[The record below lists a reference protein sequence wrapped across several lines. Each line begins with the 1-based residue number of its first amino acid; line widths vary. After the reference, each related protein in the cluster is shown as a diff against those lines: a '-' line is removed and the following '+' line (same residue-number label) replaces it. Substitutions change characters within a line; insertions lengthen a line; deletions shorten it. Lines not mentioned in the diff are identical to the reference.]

1 MRKRVG
7 VVGCGRW
14 GVKHLMALQNIP
26 DVVEC
31 IVACDLDEV
40 TLKSIQSESIQIHN
54 NPKTLVGKFGLDAV
68 IVVTPNETHYSLGI
82 QFLSQGVDVFLE
94 KPMATTF
101 DHASALVSTAVEEGS
116 VLKSG
121 FLLRFHPCIE
131 DAKSKIHGGKI
142 GAIQSI
148 HYRKKTT
155 RKDDSVSH
163 SLDSLAIHGVD
174 LAEYILN
181 DQTPLR
187 ISEVLGTR
195 TQSQL
200 TLEYPNQ
207 VEIHID
213 VGWNAATDISE
224 LEILGTDGRI
234 LIQLRNHKDFII
246 ENEDIRTVSVN
257 SNRTPLEGVL
267 HDFLVSNLP
276 STASSTGSILRTIQC
291 IEIARSQL
299 IASGRSDTRE
309 LKR

>member
-1 MRKRVG
+1 M
-7 VVGCGRW
+7 
-14 GVKHLMALQNIP
+14 P
-26 DVVEC
+26 DVVDC

-40 TLKSIQSESIQIHN
+40 VLKSVQSESIQVHN
-54 NPKTLVGKFGLDAV
+54 NPKTLVDKFDLDAV
-68 IVVTPNETHYSLGI
+68 VVVTPNQTHYSLGK

-101 DHASALVSTAVEEGS
+101 DHASVLASAAVQEGS
-116 VLKSG
+116 ALKSG

-131 DAKSKIHGGKI
+131 DAKSKIHGGRI

-155 RKDDSVSH
+155 RKDDGVSH

-174 LAEYILN
+174 LAEYLLN

-187 ISEVLGTR
+187 ISEVIGTR

-213 VGWNAATDISE
+213 VGWNASTDISE
-224 LEILGTDGRI
+224 LEIMGTDGRI
-234 LIQLRNHKDFII
+234 LIQLQNHSDFII
-246 ENEDIRTVSVN
+246 ENEKIKTVYVN

-267 HDFLVSNLP
+267 HDFLINNSP

-299 IASGRSDTRE
+299 VTSGRSDTRE

>member
-1 MRKRVG
+1 M
-7 VVGCGRW
+7 
-14 GVKHLMALQNIP
+14 P
-26 DVVEC
+26 DVVDC

-40 TLKSIQSESIQIHN
+40 VLKSVQSESIQVHN
-54 NPKTLVGKFGLDAV
+54 NPKTLVNKFDLDAV
-68 IVVTPNETHYSLGI
+68 VVVTPNQTHYSLGK

-101 DHASALVSTAVEEGS
+101 DHASVLASAAVQEGS
-116 VLKSG
+116 ALKSG

-131 DAKSKIHGGKI
+131 NAKSKIHGGKI

-155 RKDDSVSH
+155 RKDDGVSH
-163 SLDSLAIHGVD
+163 SIDSLAIHGVD
-174 LAEYILN
+174 LAEYLLN

-213 VGWNAATDISE
+213 VGWNASTDISE
-224 LEILGTDGRI
+224 LEIMGTDGRI
-234 LIQLRNHKDFII
+234 LIQLQNHSDFII
-246 ENEDIRTVSVN
+246 ENEKIKTVYVN

-267 HDFLVSNLP
+267 HDFLINNSP

-299 IASGRSDTRE
+299 VTSGRSDTRE

>member
-1 MRKRVG
+1 M
-7 VVGCGRW
+7 
-14 GVKHLMALQNIP
+14 P
-26 DVVEC
+26 DVVDC

-40 TLKSIQSESIQIHN
+40 VLKSVQSESIQVHN
-54 NPKTLVGKFGLDAV
+54 NPKTLVDKFDLDAV
-68 IVVTPNETHYSLGI
+68 VVVTPNQTHYSLGK

-101 DHASALVSTAVEEGS
+101 DHASVLASAAVQEGS
-116 VLKSG
+116 ALKSG

-155 RKDDSVSH
+155 RKDDGVSH

-174 LAEYILN
+174 LAEYLLN

-213 VGWNAATDISE
+213 VGWNASTDISE
-224 LEILGTDGRI
+224 LEIMGTDGRI
-234 LIQLRNHKDFII
+234 LIQLQNHSDFII
-246 ENEDIRTVSVN
+246 ENEKIKTVYVN

-267 HDFLVSNLP
+267 HDFLINNSP

-299 IASGRSDTRE
+299 VASGRSDTRE

>member
-1 MRKRVG
+1 M
-7 VVGCGRW
+7 
-14 GVKHLMALQNIP
+14 P
-26 DVVEC
+26 DVVDC

-40 TLKSIQSESIQIHN
+40 VLKSVQSESIQVHN
-54 NPKTLVGKFGLDAV
+54 NPKTLVNKFDLDAV
-68 IVVTPNETHYSLGI
+68 VVVTPNQTHYSLGK

-101 DHASALVSTAVEEGS
+101 DHASVLASAAVQEGS
-116 VLKSG
+116 ALKSG

-131 DAKSKIHGGKI
+131 DAKSKIHGGRI

-155 RKDDSVSH
+155 RKDDGVSH
-163 SLDSLAIHGVD
+163 SIDSLAIHGVD
-174 LAEYILN
+174 LAEYLLN

-213 VGWNAATDISE
+213 VGWNASTDISE
-224 LEILGTDGRI
+224 LEIIGTDGRI
-234 LIQLRNHKDFII
+234 LIQLQNHNDFII
-246 ENEDIRTVSVN
+246 ENEKIKTVYVN

-267 HDFLVSNLP
+267 HDFLVNNSP

-299 IASGRSDTRE
+299 VTSGRSDTRE

>member
-1 MRKRVG
+1 MG

-14 GVKHLMALQNIP
+14 GAKHLIALQNMP
-26 DVVEC
+26 DVVDC

-40 TLKSIQSESIQIHN
+40 VLKSVQRESIQVHN
-54 NPKTLVGKFGLDAV
+54 NPKTLVDKFDLDAV
-68 IVVTPNETHYSLGI
+68 VVVTPNQTHYSLGK

-101 DHASALVSTAVEEGS
+101 DHASVLASAAVQEGS
-116 VLKSG
+116 ALKSG

-131 DAKSKIHGGKI
+131 NAKSKIHGGKI

-155 RKDDSVSH
+155 RMDDGVSH

-174 LAEYILN
+174 LAEYLLN

-213 VGWNAATDISE
+213 VGWNASTDISE
-224 LEILGTDGRI
+224 LEIIGTDGRI
-234 LIQLRNHKDFII
+234 LIQLQNHNDFII
-246 ENEDIRTVSVN
+246 ENEKIKTVSVN

-267 HDFLVSNLP
+267 RDFLINNSP

-299 IASGRSDTRE
+299 VTSGRSDTRE

>member
-1 MRKRVG
+1 M
-7 VVGCGRW
+7 
-14 GVKHLMALQNIP
+14 P
-26 DVVEC
+26 DVVDC

-40 TLKSIQSESIQIHN
+40 VLKSVQTESIQIHN
-54 NPKTLVGKFGLDAV
+54 NPKTLVDKFDLDAV
-68 IVVTPNETHYSLGI
+68 VVVTPNQTHYSLGK

-101 DHASALVSTAVEEGS
+101 DHASVLASAAVQEGS
-116 VLKSG
+116 ALKSG

-155 RKDDSVSH
+155 RKDDGVSH

-174 LAEYILN
+174 LAEYLLN

-187 ISEVLGTR
+187 ISEVIGTR

-213 VGWNAATDISE
+213 VGWNASTDISE
-224 LEILGTDGRI
+224 LEIMGTDGRI
-234 LIQLRNHKDFII
+234 LIQLQNHNDFII
-246 ENEDIRTVSVN
+246 ENEKIKTVYVN

-267 HDFLVSNLP
+267 RDFLVNNSP

-299 IASGRSDTRE
+299 VTSGRSDTRE

>member
-1 MRKRVG
+1 MG

-14 GVKHLMALQNIP
+14 GAKHLIALQNMP
-26 DVVEC
+26 DVVDC

-40 TLKSIQSESIQIHN
+40 VLKSVQSESIQVHN
-54 NPKTLVGKFGLDAV
+54 NPKTLVDKFDLDAV
-68 IVVTPNETHYSLGI
+68 VVVTPNQTHYSLGK

-101 DHASALVSTAVEEGS
+101 DHASVLASAAVQEGS
-116 VLKSG
+116 ALKSG

-155 RKDDSVSH
+155 RKDDGVSH

-174 LAEYILN
+174 LAEYLLN

-187 ISEVLGTR
+187 ISEVIGTR

-213 VGWNAATDISE
+213 VGWNASTDISE
-224 LEILGTDGRI
+224 LEIIGTDGRI
-234 LIQLRNHKDFII
+234 LIQLQNHNDFII
-246 ENEDIRTVSVN
+246 ENEKIKTVSVN

-267 HDFLVSNLP
+267 HDFLVNNSP

-299 IASGRSDTRE
+299 VTSGRSDTRE

>member
-1 MRKRVG
+1 MG

-14 GVKHLMALQNIP
+14 GAKHLIALQNMP
-26 DVVEC
+26 DVVDC

-40 TLKSIQSESIQIHN
+40 VLKSVQTESIQIHN
-54 NPKTLVGKFGLDAV
+54 NPKTLVDKFDLDAV
-68 IVVTPNETHYSLGI
+68 VVVTPNQTHYSLGK

-101 DHASALVSTAVEEGS
+101 DHASVLASAAVQEGS
-116 VLKSG
+116 ALKSG

-131 DAKSKIHGGKI
+131 DAKSKIHGGRI

-155 RKDDSVSH
+155 RMDDGVSH

-174 LAEYILN
+174 LAEYLLN

-187 ISEVLGTR
+187 IPEVLGTR

-213 VGWNAATDISE
+213 VGWNASTDISE
-224 LEILGTDGRI
+224 LEIMGTDGRI
-234 LIQLRNHKDFII
+234 LIQLQNHSDFII
-246 ENEDIRTVSVN
+246 ENEKIKTVPVN

-267 HDFLVSNLP
+267 HDFLINNSP

-299 IASGRSDTRE
+299 VASGRSDTRE

>member
-1 MRKRVG
+1 MG

-14 GVKHLMALQNIP
+14 GAKHLIALQNMP
-26 DVVEC
+26 DVVDC

-40 TLKSIQSESIQIHN
+40 VLKSVQTESIQIHN
-54 NPKTLVGKFGLDAV
+54 NPKTLVDKFDLDAV
-68 IVVTPNETHYSLGI
+68 VVVTPNQTHYSLGK

-101 DHASALVSTAVEEGS
+101 DHASVLASAAVQEGS
-116 VLKSG
+116 ALKSG

-131 DAKSKIHGGKI
+131 DAKSKIHGGRI

-155 RKDDSVSH
+155 RKDDGVSH

-174 LAEYILN
+174 LAEYLLN

-187 ISEVLGTR
+187 ISEVIGTR

-213 VGWNAATDISE
+213 VGWNASTDISE
-224 LEILGTDGRI
+224 LEIMGTDGRI
-234 LIQLRNHKDFII
+234 LIQLQNHSDFII
-246 ENEDIRTVSVN
+246 ENEKIKTVPVN

-267 HDFLVSNLP
+267 HDFLINNSP
-276 STASSTGSILRTIQC
+276 SIASSTGSILRTIQC

-299 IASGRSDTRE
+299 VTSGRSDTRE

>member
-1 MRKRVG
+1 MG

-14 GVKHLMALQNIP
+14 GAKHLIALQNMP
-26 DVVEC
+26 DVVDC

-40 TLKSIQSESIQIHN
+40 VLKSVQSESIQVHN
-54 NPKTLVGKFGLDAV
+54 NPKTLVDKFDLDAV
-68 IVVTPNETHYSLGI
+68 VVVTPNQTHYSLGK

-101 DHASALVSTAVEEGS
+101 DHASVLASAAVQEGS
-116 VLKSG
+116 ALKSG

-131 DAKSKIHGGKI
+131 DAKSKIHGGRI

-155 RKDDSVSH
+155 RKDDGVSH
-163 SLDSLAIHGVD
+163 SIDSLAIHGVD
-174 LAEYILN
+174 LAEYLLN

-213 VGWNAATDISE
+213 VGWNASTDISE
-224 LEILGTDGRI
+224 LEIIGTDGRI
-234 LIQLRNHKDFII
+234 LIQLQNHNDFII
-246 ENEDIRTVSVN
+246 ENEKIKTVYVN

-267 HDFLVSNLP
+267 HDFLVNNSP

-299 IASGRSDTRE
+299 VTSGRSDTRE

>member
-1 MRKRVG
+1 M
-7 VVGCGRW
+7 
-14 GVKHLMALQNIP
+14 P
-26 DVVEC
+26 DVVDC

-40 TLKSIQSESIQIHN
+40 VLKSVQSESIQVHN
-54 NPKTLVGKFGLDAV
+54 NPKTLVDKFDLDAV
-68 IVVTPNETHYSLGI
+68 VVVTPNQTHYSLGK

-101 DHASALVSTAVEEGS
+101 DHASVLASAAVQEGS
-116 VLKSG
+116 ALKSG

-155 RKDDSVSH
+155 RKDDGVSH

-174 LAEYILN
+174 LAEYLLN

-213 VGWNAATDISE
+213 VGWNASTDISE
-224 LEILGTDGRI
+224 LEIIGTDGRI
-234 LIQLRNHKDFII
+234 LIQLQNHNDFII
-246 ENEDIRTVSVN
+246 ENEKIKTVYVN

-267 HDFLVSNLP
+267 HDFLINNSP

-299 IASGRSDTRE
+299 VTSGRSDTRE

>member
-1 MRKRVG
+1 M
-7 VVGCGRW
+7 
-14 GVKHLMALQNIP
+14 P
-26 DVVEC
+26 DVVDC
-31 IVACDLDEV
+31 IVACDIDEV
-40 TLKSIQSESIQIHN
+40 ALRSVQNEAIQIHN
-54 NPKTLVGKFGLDAV
+54 NPKTLVDKFDLDAV
-68 IVVTPNETHYSLGI
+68 VVVTPNETHYSLGK

-101 DHASALVSTAVEEGS
+101 DHASILVSAAVQEGS
-116 VLKSG
+116 ALKSG

-131 DAKSKIHGGKI
+131 DAKSKIHRGRI

-148 HYRKKTT
+148 RYRKKTI
-155 RKDDSVSH
+155 RKDDGNSH

-224 LEILGTDGRI
+224 LEIMGMNGKIT
-234 LIQLRNHKDFII
+234 IQLQNHNDFTI
-246 ENEDIRTVSVN
+246 ENETIRTVSVD

-267 HDFLVSNLP
+267 YDFLVNNSP

>member
-1 MRKRVG
+1 MV
-7 VVGCGRW
+7 
-14 GVKHLMALQNIP
+14 
-26 DVVEC
+26 
-31 IVACDLDEV
+31 
-40 TLKSIQSESIQIHN
+40 
-54 NPKTLVGKFGLDAV
+54 
-68 IVVTPNETHYSLGI
+68 VVTPNQTHYSLGK

-101 DHASALVSTAVEEGS
+101 DHASVLASAAVQEGS
-116 VLKSG
+116 ALKSG

-131 DAKSKIHGGKI
+131 DAKSKIHGGRI

-155 RKDDSVSH
+155 RKDDGASH

-174 LAEYILN
+174 LAEYLLN

-213 VGWNAATDISE
+213 VGWNAPTDISE
-224 LEILGTDGRI
+224 LEIMGTDGRI
-234 LIQLRNHKDFII
+234 LIQLQNHNDFII
-246 ENEDIRTVSVN
+246 EYEKIKTVYVN

-267 HDFLVSNLP
+267 HDFLINNSP

-299 IASGRSDTRE
+299 VTSGRSDTRE

>member
-1 MRKRVG
+1 M
-7 VVGCGRW
+7 
-14 GVKHLMALQNIP
+14 P
-26 DVVEC
+26 DVVDC

-40 TLKSIQSESIQIHN
+40 VLKSVQSESIQVHN
-54 NPKTLVGKFGLDAV
+54 NPKTLVNKFDLDAV
-68 IVVTPNETHYSLGI
+68 VVVTPNQTHYSLGK

-101 DHASALVSTAVEEGS
+101 DHASVLASAAVQEGS
-116 VLKSG
+116 ALKSG

-155 RKDDSVSH
+155 RKDDGVSH

-174 LAEYILN
+174 LAEYLLN

-187 ISEVLGTR
+187 ISEVIGTR

-213 VGWNAATDISE
+213 VGWNASTDISE
-224 LEILGTDGRI
+224 LEIMGTDGRI
-234 LIQLRNHKDFII
+234 LIQLQNHSDFII
-246 ENEDIRTVSVN
+246 ENEKIKTVPVN

-267 HDFLVSNLP
+267 HDFLINNSP

-299 IASGRSDTRE
+299 VTSGRSDTRE

>member
-1 MRKRVG
+1 MG

-14 GVKHLMALQNIP
+14 GAKHLIALQNMP
-26 DVVEC
+26 DVVDC

-40 TLKSIQSESIQIHN
+40 VLKSVQSESIQVHN
-54 NPKTLVGKFGLDAV
+54 NPKTLVNKFDLDAV
-68 IVVTPNETHYSLGI
+68 VVVTPNQTHYSLGK

-101 DHASALVSTAVEEGS
+101 DHASVLASAAVQEGS
-116 VLKSG
+116 ALKSG

-155 RKDDSVSH
+155 RKDDGVSH

-174 LAEYILN
+174 LAEYLLN

-187 ISEVLGTR
+187 ISEVIGTR

-213 VGWNAATDISE
+213 VGWNASTDISE
-224 LEILGTDGRI
+224 LEIMGTDGRI
-234 LIQLRNHKDFII
+234 LIQLQNHSDFII
-246 ENEDIRTVSVN
+246 ENEKIKTVYVN

-267 HDFLVSNLP
+267 HDFLINNSP

-299 IASGRSDTRE
+299 VTSGRSDTRE

>member
-1 MRKRVG
+1 M
-7 VVGCGRW
+7 
-14 GVKHLMALQNIP
+14 P
-26 DVVEC
+26 DVVDC

-40 TLKSIQSESIQIHN
+40 VLKSVQSESIQVHN
-54 NPKTLVGKFGLDAV
+54 NPKTLVDKFDLDAV
-68 IVVTPNETHYSLGI
+68 VVVTPNQTHYSLGK

-101 DHASALVSTAVEEGS
+101 DHASVLASAAVQEGS
-116 VLKSG
+116 ALKSG

-155 RKDDSVSH
+155 RKDDGVSH

-174 LAEYILN
+174 LAEYLLN

-187 ISEVLGTR
+187 ISEVIGTR

-213 VGWNAATDISE
+213 VGWNASTDISE
-224 LEILGTDGRI
+224 LEIMGTDGRI
-234 LIQLRNHKDFII
+234 LIQLQNHNDFII
-246 ENEDIRTVSVN
+246 ENEKIKTVYVN

-267 HDFLVSNLP
+267 HDFLVNNSP

-299 IASGRSDTRE
+299 VTSGRSDTRE

>member
-1 MRKRVG
+1 M
-7 VVGCGRW
+7 
-14 GVKHLMALQNIP
+14 P
-26 DVVEC
+26 DVVDC

-40 TLKSIQSESIQIHN
+40 VLKSVQSESIQVHN
-54 NPKTLVGKFGLDAV
+54 NPKTLVDKFDLDAV
-68 IVVTPNETHYSLGI
+68 VVVTPNQTHYSLGK

-101 DHASALVSTAVEEGS
+101 DHASVLASAAVQEGS
-116 VLKSG
+116 ALKSG

-155 RKDDSVSH
+155 RKDDGVSH

-174 LAEYILN
+174 LAEYLLN

-213 VGWNAATDISE
+213 VGWNASTDISE
-224 LEILGTDGRI
+224 LEIMGTDGRI
-234 LIQLRNHKDFII
+234 LIQLQNHNDFII
-246 ENEDIRTVSVN
+246 ENEKIKTVYVN

-267 HDFLVSNLP
+267 RDFLVNNSP

-299 IASGRSDTRE
+299 VTSGRSDTRE

>member
-1 MRKRVG
+1 MG

-14 GVKHLMALQNIP
+14 GAKHLIALQNMP
-26 DVVEC
+26 DVVDC

-40 TLKSIQSESIQIHN
+40 VLKSVQRESIQVHN
-54 NPKTLVGKFGLDAV
+54 NPKTLVDKFDLDAV
-68 IVVTPNETHYSLGI
+68 VVVTPNQTHYSLGK

-101 DHASALVSTAVEEGS
+101 DHASVLASAAVQEGS
-116 VLKSG
+116 ALKSG

-131 DAKSKIHGGKI
+131 DAKSKIHGGRI

-155 RKDDSVSH
+155 RMDDGVSH

-174 LAEYILN
+174 LAEYLLN

-213 VGWNAATDISE
+213 VGWNASTDISE
-224 LEILGTDGRI
+224 LEIIGTDGRI
-234 LIQLRNHKDFII
+234 LIQLQNHNDFII
-246 ENEDIRTVSVN
+246 ENEKIKTVSVN

-267 HDFLVSNLP
+267 RDFLVNNSP

-299 IASGRSDTRE
+299 VTSGRSDTRE

>member
-1 MRKRVG
+1 MG

-14 GVKHLMALQNIP
+14 GAKHLIALQNMP
-26 DVVEC
+26 DVVDC

-40 TLKSIQSESIQIHN
+40 VLKSVQTESIQIHK
-54 NPKTLVGKFGLDAV
+54 NPKTLVDKFDLDAV
-68 IVVTPNETHYSLGI
+68 VVVTPNQTHYSLGK

-101 DHASALVSTAVEEGS
+101 DHASVLASAAVQEGS
-116 VLKSG
+116 ALKSG

-131 DAKSKIHGGKI
+131 DAKSKIHGGRI

-155 RKDDSVSH
+155 RKDDGVSH

-174 LAEYILN
+174 LAEYLLN

-187 ISEVLGTR
+187 ISEVIETR

-213 VGWNAATDISE
+213 VGWNASTDISE
-224 LEILGTDGRI
+224 LEIMGTDGRI
-234 LIQLRNHKDFII
+234 LIQLQNHSDFII
-246 ENEDIRTVSVN
+246 ENEKIKTVYVN

-267 HDFLVSNLP
+267 HDFLINNSP

-299 IASGRSDTRE
+299 VTSGRSDTRE

>member
-1 MRKRVG
+1 MG

-14 GVKHLMALQNIP
+14 GAKHLIALQNMP
-26 DVVEC
+26 DVVDC

-40 TLKSIQSESIQIHN
+40 VLKSVQSESIQVHN
-54 NPKTLVGKFGLDAV
+54 NPKTLVNKFDLDAV
-68 IVVTPNETHYSLGI
+68 VVVTPNQTHYSLGK

-101 DHASALVSTAVEEGS
+101 DHASVLASAAVQEGS
-116 VLKSG
+116 ALKSG

-155 RKDDSVSH
+155 RKDDGVSH

-174 LAEYILN
+174 LAEYLLN

-187 ISEVLGTR
+187 ISEVIGTR

-213 VGWNAATDISE
+213 VGWNASTDISE
-224 LEILGTDGRI
+224 LEIMGTDGRI
-234 LIQLRNHKDFII
+234 LIQLQNHNDFII
-246 ENEDIRTVSVN
+246 ENEKIKTVYVN

-267 HDFLVSNLP
+267 RDFLVNNSP

-299 IASGRSDTRE
+299 VTSGRSDTRE